1 MIELTLFL
9 QNFFTA
15 VLCIM
20 MCVVFVCLVRAIMG
34 PRSTDR
40 VIAMNMIGSLV
51 VMMICILSYLLEE
64 AFLIDVA
71 ILYALLNMLV
81 VVVLTRVAATRHYE
95 LHANRRHANDQ
106 NCFGCCLGDFW
117 LVLHSGFRTGAI
129 SISMCSQSHPCGSH
143 YRYHWCAVHD
153 GRISTAVWMESA
165 DLEARYYPCVY
176 VAGGSC
182 GDAFDCQ
189 DGAADGT

>member
-20 MCVVFVCLVRAIMG
+20 MCVVFVCLVRAIKG
-34 PRSTDR
+34 PRITDR

-81 VVVLTRVAATRHYE
+81 VVVLTRVATTRHYE
-95 LHANRRHANDQ
+95 LHAEEQ
-106 NCFGCCLGDFW
+106 
-117 LVLHSGFRTGAI
+117 
-129 SISMCSQSHPCGSH
+129 
-143 YRYHWCAVHD
+143 
-153 GRISTAVWMESA
+153 
-165 DLEARYYPCVY
+165 EACK
-176 VAGGSC
+176 
-182 GDAFDCQ
+182 
-189 DGAADGT
+189 